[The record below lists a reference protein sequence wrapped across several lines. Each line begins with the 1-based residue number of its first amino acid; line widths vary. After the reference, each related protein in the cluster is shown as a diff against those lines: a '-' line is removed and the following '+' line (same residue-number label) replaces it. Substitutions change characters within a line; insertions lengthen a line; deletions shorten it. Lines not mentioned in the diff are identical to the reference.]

1 MRPAAAIFL
10 AAAAATL
17 FALSTTL
24 QTLEARVAPAHDRL
38 RSALL
43 RRLVARRTWQVGAAV
58 GLAAWPL
65 QAGALAF
72 GSVALVQPAF
82 GFGLV
87 ALLVLGVHVL
97 GERVGRRE
105 YALAVGVLGW
115 EAPASTGRFT
125 DGGTVGVLVWL
136 SVAVVVPY
144 ALRSLGFGGGL
155 ATSVAAGLGWAWVG
169 LGTALLDD
177 ALAGRRWPTALL
189 WALGIAVASWSALL
203 AEMSSLQQWPATR
216 AVPVAFALEMIAP
229 AAATPALTVHGAG
242 PYGGIPFALALV
254 IALSGA
260 ALLGGSRS
268 VARAVKPVSAET
280 EVAPVK
286 GDDEQDGAGGE
297 AGSAHQRTHTL
308 EACHDGAE
316 QDRRAGDRGKGEP
329 DLR

>member
-105 YALAVGVLGW
+105 YAGVAAIALAVGVLGW
-115 EAPASTGRFT
+115 AAP
-125 DGGTVGVLVWL
+125 
-136 SVAVVVPY
+136 
-144 ALRSLGFGGGL
+144 
-155 ATSVAAGLGWAWVG
+155 
-169 LGTALLDD
+169 
-177 ALAGRRWPTALL
+177 
-189 WALGIAVASWSALL
+189 
-203 AEMSSLQQWPATR
+203 
-216 AVPVAFALEMIAP
+216 
-229 AAATPALTVHGAG
+229 
-242 PYGGIPFALALV
+242 
-254 IALSGA
+254 
-260 ALLGGSRS
+260 
-268 VARAVKPVSAET
+268 
-280 EVAPVK
+280 
-286 GDDEQDGAGGE
+286 
-297 AGSAHQRTHTL
+297 
-308 EACHDGAE
+308 
-316 QDRRAGDRGKGEP
+316 
-329 DLR
+329 